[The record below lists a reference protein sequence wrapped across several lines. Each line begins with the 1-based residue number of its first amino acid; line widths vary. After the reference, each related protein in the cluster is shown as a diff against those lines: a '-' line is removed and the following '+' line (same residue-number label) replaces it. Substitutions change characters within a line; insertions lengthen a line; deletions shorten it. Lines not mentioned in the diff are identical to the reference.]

1 MTSAVVLARTSISQ
15 HSKSFSL
22 ASKFLPLSARDASR
36 ILYAWCRRV
45 DDAVDQV
52 PPAQQP
58 DAVAALEAEL
68 ETVYSTARPS
78 DPLAAAFQ
86 EVVRQTGIPKQYPAE
101 LVLGMRM
108 DAEAHVYATWEDL
121 LAYCH
126 RVAGV
131 VGLMMCHVLGVR
143 DRQALRHAAHL
154 GIAMQLTN
162 IARDVLE
169 DWERGRLYLPDVALA
184 AEGAGGLVVD
194 LGRPFPNEDAQAIGR
209 VVRTLLSMADDYYA
223 SGDRGMPYLAPQT
236 ALAVRTARLVYADIG
251 RELADRG
258 YDVLAGRAVVSRG
271 RKLLLAARAAAE
283 TLLELPAHLGH
294 TADASGVFPALT
306 PPLTFPH
313 DILPV

>member
-1 MTSAVVLARTSISQ
+1 MTSAVVLARSSIAQ

-52 PPAQQP
+52 PRSEQA
-58 DAVAALEAEL
+58 AALSALEAEL
-68 ETVYSTARPS
+68 ATVYSEAQPD
-78 DPLAAAFQ
+78 DPLAAALQ
-86 EVVRQTGIPKQYPAE
+86 VVVRETNIPRQYPAE
-101 LVLGMRM
+101 LLLGMRM
-108 DAEAHVYATWEDL
+108 DAEWHVYATWDDL
-121 LAYCH
+121 LTYCH

-169 DWERGRLYLPDVALA
+169 DWERGRLYLPDLALA
-184 AEGAGGLVVD
+184 EYGSGGLLLD
-194 LGRPFPNEDAQAIGR
+194 LGKPFPLEDAEAIGQ
-209 VVRTLLSMADDYYA
+209 VVRRLLTMADEYYA
-223 SGDRGMPYLAPQT
+223 SGDEGMRYLAPQT

-251 RELADRG
+251 REIAASG

-271 RKLLLAARAAAE
+271 RKLVLAARAAAE
-283 TLLELPAHLGH
+283 TLLDLPAHLGH
-294 TADASGVFPALT
+294 SSDAVGVLPALT
-306 PPLTFPH
+306 PPLSFPH